1 MFIGSLY
8 DTKCIEAEGNLNALR
23 ADNIAWL
30 NETFGTDNV
39 MSAGSFHAI
48 RQKGRMI

>member
-1 MFIGSLY
+1 MFTGSHN
-8 DTKCIEAEGNLNALR
+8 DMKRIEAEGKLNAQC

-39 MSAGSFHAI
+39 VSAGSFHAI